1 MTALVVLLACVVA
14 LLALL
19 VMGLLRSHAEIL
31 KRLHDLGAGID
42 PDGAPSQ
49 PSSPPPTPITSR
61 DDFQVMPQV
70 PSPPDREHFGG
81 AADLAGLG
89 PGGQDAV
96 SVRITGVEH
105 DTIVAFLSSGCI
117 TCQKFWDAFRKP
129 RKLKLPDGTR
139 LVVVTK
145 GADAES
151 PSSVADLAPS
161 AFPTVMSTEA
171 FADYDVPG
179 SPYFVYVHGP
189 SGRVRGEG
197 TGPDWEQVRSLLQQ
211 ATVDAG
217 LTTALAG
224 QQVAKPDAD
233 AAREARID
241 QELYAAGVAPGDPS
255 LYQRPD
261 DPAVTGHDHDHD
273 GHDHDHGHD
282 HADHDHGSPSSGG
295 GPGDPAG
302 DPR

>member
-1 MTALVVLLACVVA
+1 VTAVVVALGLVVA

-19 VMGLLRSHAEIL
+19 VVGLLRSHAEIL
-31 KRLHDLGAGID
+31 KRLHDLGAGLE
-42 PDGAPSQ
+42 PGEPGAAATGRLPA
-49 PSSPPPTPITSR
+49 SPPPTPVTDR
-61 DDFQVMPQV
+61 RDFQVMPQV
-70 PSPPDREHFGG
+70 PSPPDREAFGG
-81 AADLAGLG
+81 AADVVGVA
-89 PGGQDAV
+89 PGGAEAV

-129 RKLKLPDGTR
+129 RKLRLPGGTR
-139 LVVVTK
+139 LVIVTK

-151 PSSVADLAPS
+151 PSAVADLAPS

-171 FADYDVPG
+171 FTDYDVPG

-197 TGPDWEQVRSLLQQ
+197 TGPDWDQVSSLLSQ

-217 LTTALAG
+217 LATALTG

-241 QELYAAGVAPGDPS
+241 AELWAAGIEPGDPS
-255 LYQRPD
+255 LY
-261 DPAVTGHDHDHD
+261 AAD
-273 GHDHDHGHD
+273 GEARSDLEE
-282 HADHDHGSPSSGG
+282 
-295 GPGDPAG
+295 
-302 DPR
+302 